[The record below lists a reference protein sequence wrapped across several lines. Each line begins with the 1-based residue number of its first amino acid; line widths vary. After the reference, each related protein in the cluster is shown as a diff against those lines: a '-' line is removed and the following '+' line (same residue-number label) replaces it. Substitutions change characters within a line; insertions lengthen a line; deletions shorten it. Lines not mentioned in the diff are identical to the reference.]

1 MMQFGVLYIDDEIHN
16 LNSFKAAFRRD
27 FNIHVAQSA
36 REGRKILEQNEIAVI
51 VTDQRM
57 PVMTGI
63 EFLESIIPVYPD
75 TIRILLTGFS
85 DINAVMD
92 AINRG
97 QVYKYLVKPWRLPER
112 PYKPK
117 TRIFE
122 YFLPG
127 TSTVQL
133 PLSSI
138 SASPTKLFLG
148 ERDITQESPSPPPV
162 ISQRCGAAPPCQV
175 YIC

>member
-1 MMQFGVLYIDDEIHN
+1 MMQFGVLYVDDEIHN

-27 FNIHVAQSA
+27 FNIYVAQSA

-97 QVYKYLVKPWRLPER
+97 QVYKYLVKPWADEELKMYIQNAIEIYHLRKENRELANKLEAAN
-112 PYKPK
+112 K
-117 TRIFE
+117 
-122 YFLPG
+122 
-127 TSTVQL
+127 QL
-133 PLSSI
+133 NNLSNS
-138 SASPTKLFLG
+138 SL
-148 ERDITQESPSPPPV
+148 
-162 ISQRCGAAPPCQV
+162 
-175 YIC
+175 

>member
-1 MMQFGVLYIDDEIHN
+1 MTQFGVLYVDDEIHN

-27 FNIHVAQSA
+27 FNIFTAQSA
-36 REGRKILEQNEIAVI
+36 REGRRILDQNEIAVI

-57 PVMTGI
+57 PGMTGI

-97 QVYKYLVKPWRLPER
+97 QVYKYLVKPWADEELKMYIQNAIEIYNLRKENRELA
-112 PYKPK
+112 K
-117 TRIFE
+117 
-122 YFLPG
+122 
-127 TSTVQL
+127 QL
-133 PLSSI
+133 QTANQQLALI
-138 SASPTKLFLG
+138 SK
-148 ERDITQESPSPPPV
+148 IK
-162 ISQRCGAAPPCQV
+162 I
-175 YIC
+175 